1 MDTLTLIDQKEQ
13 LRKKAEDLIANAEKE
28 IRKLND
34 GETIELNHLKEEIA
48 SIDSQ
53 IKGIEEENKRNYK
66 PQTKTK
72 SMEKFSL
79 LKAINDVANNRQ
91 LDERALEVVAAGQ
104 NEMRK
109 SGQSYSGQ
117 IVLPIEERA
126 TDGVITGGND
136 YKADTNNGGKENVAE
151 DKLGILEPLRANLVL
166 VQAGASYMTGL
177 IGNVSIPVYSGSNV
191 GWAGEVD
198 AASNGTG
205 TFSEVNL
212 EPKRLTAYI
221 DVSKQFLIQDSNSAE
236 EMLKRDIVAAISN
249 KLEATILGSAAGSNT
264 QPAGI
269 LNGVTADTAAVTYKD
284 IVKMESDLESKNV
297 RGDIKY
303 IVSPSAKADLK
314 TTDKGT
320 DTGKYLMEGNEV
332 NGYPVLCT
340 SAVAGKGVIMG
351 NWSDYV
357 IGQWGGIDLTVDPY
371 TQAANGKVRLV
382 INAYFD
388 AKPRRADS
396 FVKKVL
402 KA

>member
-13 LRKKAEDLIANAEKE
+13 LRKKAEVLIAGAEKE
-28 IRKLND
+28 LRKLND
-34 GETIELNHLKEEIA
+34 GETLELNHLKEEIA
-48 SIDSQ
+48 NIDSQ
-53 IKGIEEENKRNYK
+53 IKQIEEKSKRNYK
-66 PQTKTK
+66 SQT
-72 SMEKFSL
+72 MEKFSL

-91 LDERALEVVAAGQ
+91 LDERAQEVVTAGIS
-104 NEMRK
+104 EMRK
-109 SGQSYSGQ
+109 AGQSYSGQ
-117 IVLPIEERA
+117 IVLPIEERDI
-126 TDGVITGGND
+126 DGVITGGND

-198 AASNGTG
+198 TASNGTG
-205 TFSEVNL
+205 TFSEINL

-249 KLEATILGSAAGSNT
+249 KLEATILGSTAGSNT

-269 LNGVTADTAAVTYKD
+269 FNGVTADTAAITYKD
-284 IVKMESDLESKNV
+284 IVKMESDLEAKNV

-340 SAVAGKGVIMG
+340 SAVAGKGVVMG

-388 AKPRRADS
+388 AKPRRSDA

>member
-13 LRKKAEDLIANAEKE
+13 LRKKAETLIADAEKE
-28 IRKLND
+28 LRKLNE
-34 GETIELNHLKEEIA
+34 GEESELISIKKEIA
-48 SIDSQ
+48 DLDSQ
-53 IKGIEEENKRNYK
+53 IRQIEEETKRNYK
-66 PQTKTK
+66 PQTKT
-72 SMEKFSL
+72 MEKFSL

-91 LDERALEVVAAGQ
+91 LDERAQEVVSTGVA
-104 NEMRK
+104 EMRK
-109 SGQSYSGQ
+109 AGQSYSGQ

-126 TDGVITGGND
+126 DIQATVATAGQ
-136 YKADTNNGGKENVAE
+136 ENVAE

-191 GWAGEVD
+191 TWAGEVTE
-198 AASNGTG
+198 ATEGAG

-249 KLEATILGSAAGSNT
+249 KLEATILGEGAGSAT
-264 QPAGI
+264 EPKGL
-269 LNGVTADTAAVTYKD
+269 LNGVTADTAAITYKD
-284 IVKMESDLESKNV
+284 IVAMEAELEEANV

-340 SAVAGKGVIMG
+340 SAVAGKGVVMG
-351 NWSDYV
+351 NFSDYV

-371 TQAANGKVRLV
+371 TQAAKGKVRLV

-388 AKPRRADS
+388 AKPRRGEA
-396 FVKKVL
+396 FVTKVL

>member
-1 MDTLTLIDQKEQ
+1 MNTLELLDKKE
-13 LRKKAEDLIANAEKE
+13 LLKKRAEEIISGAEKE
-28 IRKLND
+28 VRKLNA
-34 GETIELNHLKEEIA
+34 GEQVEFDALTKEA
-48 SIDSQ
+48 ADIDIQ
-53 IKGIEEENKRNYK
+53 IRKIEEDNLK
-66 PQTKTK
+66 QTTHTTNTMK
-72 SMEKFSL
+72 EKFSL
-79 LKAINDVANNRQ
+79 LKAINDVANNIQ
-91 LDERALEVVAAGQ
+91 LDERAQEVVTAGIA
-104 NEMRK
+104 EMRK
-109 SGQSYSGQ
+109 AGQSYSGQ
-117 IVLPIEERA
+117 IVLPIEERG
-126 TDGVITGGND
+126 DI
-136 YKADTNNGGKENVAE
+136 KAAVPTAVQENVAE

-166 VQAGASYMTGL
+166 AQAGVSYMTGL
-177 IGNVSIPVYSGSNV
+177 VGNVSIPVYSGSNV

-198 AASNGTG
+198 AASNGGG

-236 EMLKRDIVAAISN
+236 EMLKRDIVSAIAN
-249 KLEATILGSAAGSNT
+249 KLEATILGSEAGDAKK
-264 QPAGI
+264 PAGM
-269 LNGVTADTAAVTYKD
+269 LNAVVADSNAITYKD
-284 IVKMESDLESKNV
+284 IVKMEADLEAKNV
-297 RGDIKY
+297 RGDIKF

-332 NGYPVLCT
+332 NGYPVLST
-340 SAVAGKGVIMG
+340 SAVAGKGVIFG
-351 NWSDYV
+351 NFADLV

-388 AKPRRADS
+388 AKPRRAEA

>member
-13 LRKKAEDLIANAEKE
+13 LRKKAEALIAGAEKE
-28 IRKLND
+28 LRKLNE
-34 GETIELNHLKEEIA
+34 GEESELTSIKKEIVDL
-48 SIDSQ
+48 DSQ
-53 IKGIEEENKRNYK
+53 IKQIEEESKRNYK

-91 LDERALEVVAAGQ
+91 LDERAQEVVTAGKA
-104 NEMRK
+104 EMSK

-117 IVLPIEERA
+117 IVLPVEERA
-126 TDGVITGGND
+126 GIQATVATAGQ
-136 YKADTNNGGKENVAE
+136 ENVAE
-151 DKLGILEPLRANLVL
+151 DKLGILDPLRANLVL

-177 IGNVSIPVYSGSNV
+177 SGNVSIPVYSGSNV
-191 GWAGEVD
+191 GWEGEVAD
-198 AASNGTG
+198 AKDGAG
-205 TFSEVNL
+205 TFNEINL
-212 EPKRLTAYI
+212 QPKRLTAFI

-249 KLEATILGSAAGSNT
+249 KLEATILGDAAGSNT
-264 QPAGI
+264 IPAGI
-269 LNGVTADTAAVTYKD
+269 FNGVTADTAAITYKD
-284 IVKMESDLESKNV
+284 IVKMEADLEAENV

-340 SAVAGKGVIMG
+340 SAVADKGVVMG

-357 IGQWGGIDLTVDPY
+357 IGQ
-371 TQAANGKVRLV
+371 
-382 INAYFD
+382 
-388 AKPRRADS
+388 
-396 FVKKVL
+396 
-402 KA
+402 